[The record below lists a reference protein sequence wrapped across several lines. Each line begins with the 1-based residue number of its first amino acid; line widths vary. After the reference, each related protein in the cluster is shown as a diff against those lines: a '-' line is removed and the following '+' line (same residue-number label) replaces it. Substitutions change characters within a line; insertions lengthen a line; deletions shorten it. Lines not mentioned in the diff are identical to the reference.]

1 MDGEI
6 FSNTLT
12 GLVGHQARF
21 YLCSQMLSEFEKKV
35 ADFVRV
41 NELAGSAKKL
51 LLAVSGGADSTALL
65 QAMQALKAE
74 KVFTA
79 ELLCAHMNHQLRAG
93 DADLDEEFVV
103 TQAAKLKLPVTT
115 RRLDVRGYSRRNKLS
130 IETAAR
136 ELRIEALSDI
146 AKAGNCDAIVTAH
159 QKNDNAETVL
169 QRLTRGTGFR
179 GLAGIWP
186 ARVFA
191 DGMKF
196 IRPLLCVG
204 RDEIVAYLREK
215 NLKWREDHTNA
226 DCAYRRNYIRHRL
239 LPEVQRNCTDSLVER
254 LSELTRSARKFY
266 DSVCAHTDEL
276 WPDLARFEGREISLD
291 LKIFLNE
298 PPPVKVEL
306 IRRSLSGVGCGE
318 RYLTQWHYESILR
331 LAEQNVTGRRMEL
344 PGGFVVCREYG
355 DLVFRPSRNRSVGQA
370 PPCVDKQHDG
380 TVTLNVPGQTRF
392 GEYLIEATIVE
403 GGDVGFGQFVEGKTS
418 CVERFDPDRVRLP
431 LIVRTRRP
439 GDRFVPLGLTVE
451 KKLGKF
457 LTAQRVP
464 HRMRKQVLVV
474 ADGEKII
481 WVWPIRMSE
490 QAKVTA
496 DTRAVLQL
504 QITDLNDRENSVYTA
519 RPGQ

>member
-1 MDGEI
+1 M
-6 FSNTLT
+6 S
-12 GLVGHQARF
+12 
-21 YLCSQMLSEFEKKV
+21 SEFEKKV
-35 ADFVRV
+35 AGFVRA

-65 QAMQALKAE
+65 QTMHSLRAE

-93 DADLDEEFVV
+93 DADLDQEFVV
-103 TQAAKLKLPVTT
+103 AQAAKLKLPVTT
-115 RRLDVRGYSRRNKLS
+115 RRLDVRGYSCRNKLS

-136 ELRIEALSDI
+136 ELRIRALSDI
-146 AKAGNCDAIVTAH
+146 AKTCNCDAIVTAH

-186 ARVFA
+186 ARIFA
-191 DGMKF
+191 DRIKF
-196 IRPLLCVG
+196 VRPLLCVG

-215 NLKWREDHTNA
+215 NLKWRRDHTNA
-226 DCAYRRNYIRHRL
+226 DCTYRRNYIRHRL
-239 LPEVQRNCTDSLVER
+239 LPEVQRHCADSVVEQ
-254 LSELTRSARKFY
+254 LFELAQSARKFY
-266 DSVCAHTDEL
+266 DSVCAHADEL

-291 LKIFLNE
+291 LKMLLNE
-298 PPPVKVEL
+298 SPPVKVEL
-306 IRRSLSGVGCGE
+306 IRRSLGGVGCGE
-318 RYLTQWHYESILR
+318 RYLTQRHYESILR

-355 DLVFRPSRNRSVGQA
+355 NLILGPSRNWPAGQA
-370 PPCVDKQHDG
+370 PLYVDEQSDQS
-380 TVTLNVPGQTRF
+380 VTLNVPGQTRF
-392 GEYLIEATIVE
+392 GEYLIEATILE
-403 GGDVGFGQFVEGKTS
+403 ADDVGLEQFAEGKTS
-418 CVERFDPDRVRLP
+418 CVERFDLDRIRLP
-431 LIVRTRRP
+431 LTVRPRRP
-439 GDRFVPLGLTVE
+439 GDRFVPLGLAAE

-457 LTAQRVP
+457 LTAQRIP
-464 HRMRKQVLVV
+464 HRIRKGVLVV
-474 ADGEKII
+474 AGAEKII

-490 QAKVTA
+490 LAKVTA

-504 QITDLNDRENSVYTA
+504 QIANLSDRQNSVDTA